1 MMETYCP
8 CDENMFGFL
17 SPSLISPNGIGGAI
31 KARATYISE
40 AMKVNNEN
48 RLFFAPYKYG

>member
-1 MMETYCP
+1 METYCP